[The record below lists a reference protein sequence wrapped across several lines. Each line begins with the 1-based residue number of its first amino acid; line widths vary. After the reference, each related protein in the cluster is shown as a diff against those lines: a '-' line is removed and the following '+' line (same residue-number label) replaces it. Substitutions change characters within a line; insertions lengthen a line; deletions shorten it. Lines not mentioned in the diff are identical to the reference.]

1 MAKMTSKNG
10 NPVGAR
16 GKSASGAGVSPDER
30 RRMIAEAAYYR
41 ALRRG
46 FHGGDPVTDWLA
58 AEREVNE
65 RLMHSSGA
73 RHESSVAGRVPG
85 PGVPARPTIVSSH

>member
-10 NPVGAR
+10 NPTGAR
-16 GKSASGAGVSPDER
+16 GKSASSAGISPEER

-58 AEREVNE
+58 AEREINE
-65 RLMHSSGA
+65 RLMRASGQQREA
-73 RHESSVAGRVPG
+73 AMPG
-85 PGVPARPTIVSSH
+85 QASRPGAPTRPTIVSSH